1 MGSPFVPLYSWVYA
15 AFERLASLRYINT
28 QIMGLKPWTR
38 MECGR
43 LTEEASEALQQGRD
57 SNSEEAARI
66 QTQLA
71 QEFGYEMNL
80 LGGGRNFTA
89 NLESV
94 YARAGSITRPAL
106 TDSYHFGQTV
116 SYDFGRPFERGT
128 NGQAGGSFSANA
140 GPLTL
145 YVRAEYQHAPSAPA
159 ISSAAVNAIATAD
172 LVPVS
177 EVPAGP
183 IMPVNRLRLLDA
195 YVGVNLSNWQL
206 TLGKQSLS
214 WTPAPGGSMIWSDNI
229 DPLNMVRL
237 VNSQPLRLPSV
248 LRIFGP
254 IRIDQFVGRLA
265 GHPYVPRPF

>member
-1 MGSPFVPLYSWVYA
+1 
-15 AFERLASLRYINT
+15 
-28 QIMGLKPWTR
+28 MGLKPWTR
-38 MECGR
+38 MECAR
-43 LTEEASEALQQGRD
+43 LTEEASETLQQGRD

-71 QEFGYEMNL
+71 HEFGYEMNL

-94 YARAGSITRPAL
+94 YARAVSISGPAL

-128 NGQAGGSFSANA
+128 SGQAGGSFSANA
-140 GPLTL
+140 GPLTI

-183 IMPVNRLRLLDA
+183 IMPVNRLQLLDA

-214 WTPAPGGSMIWSDNI
+214 WTPAPSGSMIWSDNI
-229 DPLNMVRL
+229 DPGKYGAPR
-237 VNSQPLRLPSV
+237 
-248 LRIFGP
+248 
-254 IRIDQFVGRLA
+254 QFRAVSLA
-265 GHPYVPRPF
+265 FCSSISRTYSR